1 MKNHSTA
8 MLQFSGYPLTVA
20 DKREKKNTKITP
32 VLSVVRP
39 KRKFYYYP
47 SLQVSELVKKDENWD
62 ANWFGSYE

>member
-1 MKNHSTA
+1 

-32 VLSVVRP
+32 VLSVIRT